1 MNKSII
7 ALNPS
12 ESRDPMSPFFNR
24 YYDTIMKPLETKS
37 FRPIRESLLAKAR
50 GTALEIGSGTGV
62 NFPLYRSPDKVVAI
76 EPDPVMVAQSLKRAE
91 HATVPIEV
99 VQAGAEQLSFES
111 NRFDSVVCTLV
122 LCTIPDPH
130 AALAEIRRVCK
141 PGGTLLL
148 FEHVLLEHPI
158 WSAMQHG
165 LTPAWKKMCGGCHL
179 NRNSLALVQQAGFP
193 ITHIEW
199 KYKKLFLV
207 AEARN
212 EK

>member
-1 MNKSII
+1 MNP
-7 ALNPS
+7 L
-12 ESRDPMSPFFNR
+12 FNR

-37 FRPIRESLLAKAR
+37 FRPIREALLAQAR
-50 GTALEIGSGTGV
+50 GTVLEIGSGTGV

-76 EPDPVMVAQSLKRAE
+76 EPDSAMLTRSLQRAE
-91 HATVPIEV
+91 HAAVPIEV
-99 VQAGAEQLSFES
+99 VQAGAEQLPFES

-122 LCTIPDPH
+122 LCTIPDPQG
-130 AALAEIRRVCK
+130 ALAEIRRVCK

-158 WSAMQHG
+158 WSAAQRG
-165 LTPAWKKMCGGCHL
+165 LTPMWKKLCGGCHL
-179 NRNSLALVQQAGFP
+179 NRNSLAFVQQAGFQ
-193 ITHIEW
+193 ITHLEW

>member
-1 MNKSII
+1 
-7 ALNPS
+7 
-12 ESRDPMSPFFNR
+12 MSPLFNR

-37 FRPIRESLLAKAR
+37 FHPIRESLLARAR
-50 GTALEIGSGTGV
+50 GTVLEIGSGTGV

-76 EPDPVMVAQSLKRAE
+76 EPDSVMLTRSLQRAE
-91 HATVPIEV
+91 QSAVPVEV
-99 VQAGAEQLSFES
+99 VQAGAERLPFEA

-122 LCTIPDPH
+122 LCTIPDPL

-148 FEHVLLEHPI
+148 FEHVLLEHPL
-158 WSAMQHG
+158 WNAVQHG

-179 NRNSLALVQQAGFP
+179 NRNSLALVQQAGFQ
-193 ITHIEW
+193 IAHLEW
-199 KYKKLFLV
+199 RYKKLFLA

>member
-1 MNKSII
+1 
-7 ALNPS
+7 
-12 ESRDPMSPFFNR
+12 MSPLFNR

-37 FRPIRESLLAKAR
+37 FHPIRESLLARAR
-50 GTALEIGSGTGV
+50 GTVLEIGSGTGI

-76 EPDPVMVAQSLKRAE
+76 EPDSVMLTRSLQRAE
-91 HATVPIEV
+91 QSAVPVEV
-99 VQAGAEQLSFES
+99 VQAGAERLPFEA

-122 LCTIPDPH
+122 LCTIPDPL

-158 WSAMQHG
+158 WNAVQQG

-179 NRNSLALVQQAGFP
+179 NRNSLAFVQQAGFQ
-193 ITHIEW
+193 IVHLEW

-212 EK
+212 GK